1 MTDVCVRA
9 PRVEV
14 LAAVALVRSCRCWP
28 CWQAVLCCRPRIS
41 LTPQLHS
48 TAVIRTTTHQRYR
61 TVQVGWDIDGV
72 VFFAAADRLVDQMQ
86 HRGLTCITYDRLEG
100 GTLDMASSFG
110 FVHAVRLA
118 MRLKPRGICWLAV
131 PGSSWMFRDR
141 SKSGRTKQH
150 PEGDPS
156 VPDVAHDNLVLA
168 RLCLISAICIAKGCI
183 VVMEQPS
190 TSIAHLESATY
201 SM

>member
-1 MTDVCVRA
+1 VPLLAMLASSALLPA
-9 PRVEV
+9 PHIIDTAIAFNSRHSNHN
-14 LAAVALVRSCRCWP
+14 APAVS
-28 CWQAVLCCRPRIS
+28 
-41 LTPQLHS
+41 H
-48 TAVIRTTTHQRYR
+48 R